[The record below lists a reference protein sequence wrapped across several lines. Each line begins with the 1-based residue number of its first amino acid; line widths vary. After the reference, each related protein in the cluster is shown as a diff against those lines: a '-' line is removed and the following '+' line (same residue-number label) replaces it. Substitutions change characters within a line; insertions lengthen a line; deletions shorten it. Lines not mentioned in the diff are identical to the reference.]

1 MLVFILILRIIL
13 GPISNV
19 YQKKLSNKGA
29 NSLFVVFVTYFG
41 IGIILFPFL
50 FFIDYTI
57 LEKEFW
63 YNIILASVLDG
74 TGNILLVKSLQTTE
88 LSVFGPINSLKPA
101 ITMILAFLFINEI
114 PTATGVI
121 GLIIILIGTVI
132 ITYEKGGKFKISKG
146 IIYRFS
152 GIIFASIATVY
163 MKKSIILSSPE
174 VTLVFW
180 ALIILP
186 IMFILLLSNLNKT
199 KSNIMILKSNKKE
212 YLILITMYLMMPY
225 ATLVCFKYTLIGYS
239 LAIFQLSSIIT
250 VFFGYKY
257 FNEGGMKKK
266 IFCSILMIT
275 GAVLILIK

>member
-19 YQKKLSNKGA
+19 YQKKLSNRGA
-29 NSLFVVFVTYFG
+29 NSLFVVFVTYLG
-41 IGIILFPFL
+41 IGAVLFPFS
-50 FFIDYTI
+50 FFVDYSS
-57 LEKEFW
+57 LGREFW
-63 YNIILASVLDG
+63 QNIILASVLDG
-74 TGNILLVKSLQTTE
+74 IGNILLVKSLQTTQ

-101 ITMILAFLFINEI
+101 ITMVLAFLFINEV
-114 PTATGVI
+114 PSVTGVL
-121 GLIIILIGTVI
+121 GLIIILIGTII
-132 ITYEKGGKFKISKG
+132 ITYEKGGKFKISQG

-152 GIIFASIATVY
+152 GLIFASIATVY
-163 MKKSIILSSPE
+163 MKKSILLSSPE
-174 VTLVFW
+174 ITLIFW

-186 IMFILLLSNLNKT
+186 IMFMVLLLNLDKT
-199 KSNIMILKSNKKE
+199 KSNIATLKRSKKE

-225 ATLVCFKYTLIGYS
+225 ATLICFKYTLIGYS

-266 IFCSILMIT
+266 IFCSVLMII
-275 GAVLILIK
+275 GACLILIK